1 MLCFTII
8 PCLLLIPNSVS
19 SATVHLDNWHALA
32 IFLPEAHSITSGS
45 PEIIVAVLDN
55 GVNFSH
61 PALADSAWRNSD
73 EIPSNGLDDDNNGFV
88 DDVVGWDFINNDP
101 VPLPTPDGEDN
112 DNDGEIDEL
121 LWHGTFIAGL
131 ISGND
136 PESGFIGVAPA
147 AKIMALR
154 ILDSDASFN
163 ETMFPSV
170 ISAIGYAINNNANVI
185 TSSISFSGRPSQ
197 LFFDAVKRA
206 IDSGIPFVSASGN
219 DDGAISYPG
228 QIMEVLCIGAT
239 TRKSERADFSNYGD
253 QLDLVAP
260 GQDITSCRQDNGY
273 LVDSGTSYAVPLV
286 VGTIALMK
294 SINASISTT
303 EIENI
308 LNETAIDLGPP
319 GRDNEY
325 GYGLLNSEN
334 AVRKTA
340 GMPLRV
346 ISTSKSA
353 MTEFPFALACILALA
368 QIKLRIQ
375 RKSRGTRKPH
385 CFSVR

>member
-1 MLCFTII
+1 MLGISETITKNVLLFAI
-8 PCLLLIPNSVS
+8 ITCLLLIPI
-19 SATVHLDNWHALA
+19 SASKETVHLDNWHARA

-45 PEIIVAVLDN
+45 SEIIVAVLDN

-61 PALADSAWRNSD
+61 PALIDSAWHNSD
-73 EIPSNGLDDDNNGFV
+73 EVPSNGIDDDNNGFV
-88 DDVVGWDFINNDP
+88 DDAIGGWDFINRDP

-136 PESGFIGVAPA
+136 PETGFIGAAPA
-147 AKIMALR
+147 SKIMALR
-154 ILDSDASFN
+154 ILDSDAAFN

-170 ISAIGYAINNNANVI
+170 ISAIDYAINNNADVI
-185 TSSISFSGRPSQ
+185 ATSFSFSERPSQ
-197 LFFDAVKRA
+197 SFFDTIKRA
-206 IDSGIPFVSASGN
+206 IDLGIPFVSASGN
-219 DDGAISYPG
+219 DGGAISYPG
-228 QIMEVLCIGAT
+228 QIEKALCIGAT
-239 TRKSERADFSNYGD
+239 TRSSERADFSNYGD

-260 GQDITSCRQDNGY
+260 GQDITSCKQDSGY
-273 LVDSGTSYAVPLV
+273 LTDSGTSYAVPLV
-286 VGTIALMK
+286 AGTIALMK
-294 SINASISTT
+294 SINASISTA

-308 LNETAIDLGPP
+308 LNETAIDLGSP
-319 GRDNEY
+319 GRDNEH

-334 AVRKTA
+334 AVRKAA

-353 MTEFPFALACILALA
+353 MAGFSFALACILVLT
-368 QIKLRIQ
+368 QIKPRIQ
-375 RKSRGTRKPH
+375 RK
-385 CFSVR
+385 